1 MKRNTTL
8 TVMLMMGSIA
18 AAVAAP
24 ELPADIA
31 TVACA
36 EQIAIAPALPLAARE
51 GVQRATNKT
60 QTSSSVSRQ
69 DAQAV
74 CETDVTAPYRQAHH
88 GGMKVVPV
96 CRVMATT

>member
-36 EQIAIAPALPLAARE
+36 EQIAIAPALPLAARD
-51 GVQRATNKT
+51 GVQRAATKT
-60 QTSSSVSRQ
+60 QTSSPRQ
-69 DAQAV
+69 DTQAV
-74 CETDVTAPYRQAHH
+74 CESDITAPYRQAHH
-88 GGMKVVPV
+88 GGMKLVPV